1 MAETA
6 NKGDFVEVE
15 YTGKIKDPEVIF
27 DTTDEKTAK
36 EAGLHNPKLQYGP
49 VIVCIGQGQLIQGL
63 DKAAEGK
70 ELGKEYDVDISPEDA
85 FGKKRGDLMK
95 LVPLAQFKKQGV
107 NPVLGMQLNI
117 DGVVG
122 TVRSISGGRVIIDF
136 NHPLAGKQL
145 HYRFKINKKITDSKE
160 KLMSF
165 INLEMGIK
173 KENISID
180 MKEDSTLIK
189 IKKNIPKDVSE
200 HFEKKLSEAMPDLK
214 NIRIEGEAVKTQ
226 KSNEN
231 NA

>member
-15 YTGKIKDPEVIF
+15 YTGKLNDPEIIF

-36 EAGLHNPKLQYGP
+36 EAGLHNPKMKYGP
-49 VIVCIGQGQLIQGL
+49 VVVCIGQGQLIQGL

-70 ELGKEYDVDISPEDA
+70 ELGKEYETDINPEDA

-95 LVPLAQFKKQGV
+95 LVPLSQFKKQGV
-107 NPVLGMQLNI
+107 NPQMGMQLNI

-145 HYRFKINKKITDSKE
+145 HYRFRINKKITDNKE

-180 MKEDSTLIK
+180 LNEDSTLVK
-189 IKKNIPKDVSE
+189 IKKEIPKDVSE

-214 NIRIEGEAVKTQ
+214 NIRIKGEAGKTG
-226 KSNEN
+226 KSSEN